1 MDFFHF
7 FLSRLVTW
15 ENESFHYC
23 FLTYTILIVWYLQ
36 NSSSFLG
43 LRYKGLVVNEET
55 LSNQKIPLIKVALNL
70 TFLNFNFPLKQ
81 SCYYSTSPASTT
93 VSQHA
98 SSQQSLPLQPTAPQS
113 TPVLQRPSKQAPTQQ
128 HLQQQP
134 QIPPT
139 SQQQFPVKSEQQ
151 RTQVSQQ
158 SQQRLSSSQQKQQ
171 QPPPSQQLAKQTVD
185 QSITKTT
192 IVHSKLQPVSSVTDL
207 SMTTVAPVMTA
218 RPASNV
224 NNNTM
229 VISSTPTTPAM
240 NSYMPVYYTPVCK

>member
-1 MDFFHF
+1 M
-7 FLSRLVTW
+7 
-15 ENESFHYC
+15 
-23 FLTYTILIVWYLQ
+23 
-36 NSSSFLG
+36 
-43 LRYKGLVVNEET
+43 
-55 LSNQKIPLIKVALNL
+55 
-70 TFLNFNFPLKQ
+70 NFNFPFQQ
-81 SCYYSTSPASTT
+81 SCYYPTSPVSTT

-98 SSQQSLPLQPTAPQS
+98 STQQSPPLQSTVPQS
-113 TPVLQRPSKQAPTQQ
+113 TPVLQQPSKQAPTQQ
-128 HLQQQP
+128 HLLQQP

-171 QPPPSQQLAKQTVD
+171 QPPPSQQPAKQTVD

-218 RPASNV
+218 KPASNV
-224 NNNTM
+224 NSNTM
-229 VISSTPTTPAM
+229 VISSTPTTPGM
-240 NSYMPVYYTPVCK
+240 NSYTPVYYTPVCK

>member
-1 MDFFHF
+1 M
-7 FLSRLVTW
+7 
-15 ENESFHYC
+15 
-23 FLTYTILIVWYLQ
+23 
-36 NSSSFLG
+36 
-43 LRYKGLVVNEET
+43 
-55 LSNQKIPLIKVALNL
+55 
-70 TFLNFNFPLKQ
+70 NFKFSLKE
-81 SCYYSTSPASTT
+81 SCYYPTSPVSTT

-98 SSQQSLPLQPTAPQS
+98 STQQSLPLQSTPPQS
-113 TPVLQRPSKQAPTQQ
+113 TPMLQPPSKQAPTQQ

-185 QSITKTT
+185 QNIVKTT
-192 IVHSKLQPVSSVTDL
+192 IVHSNLQSVTSVTDL
-207 SMTTVAPVMTA
+207 SMTTVAPVMTT
-218 RPASNV
+218 RPVGNV

-229 VISSTPTTPAM
+229 VISSTLTTPAM
-240 NSYMPVYYTPVCK
+240 NSYTPVYYTPVCK

>member
-1 MDFFHF
+1 M
-7 FLSRLVTW
+7 
-15 ENESFHYC
+15 
-23 FLTYTILIVWYLQ
+23 IVWYLQ

-81 SCYYSTSPASTT
+81 SCYYPTSPVSTT

-98 SSQQSLPLQPTAPQS
+98 STQQSPPLQSTAPQS
-113 TPVLQRPSKQAPTQQ
+113 TPVLQQPSKQAPIQQ

-139 SQQQFPVKSEQQ
+139 SQQ
-151 RTQVSQQ
+151 
-158 SQQRLSSSQQKQQ
+158 SQQRLSTSQQKQQ

-240 NSYMPVYYTPVCK
+240 NSYTPVYYTPVCK